1 MLTYYLILDVPTD
14 SSDEQIRDSYLN
26 LVKKYTP
33 EKDPARFRKITE
45 AYEALKDE
53 RSRVRQ
59 KMFGAMM
66 AKDYEKALL
75 SLADAREVKRRRVG
89 LKELFGTETK
99 G

>member
-14 SSDEQIRDSYLN
+14 ASDEEIRDSYLKW
-26 LVKKYTP
+26 VKKYTP
-33 EKDPARFRKITE
+33 EKDPVRFRKITE

-66 AKDYEKALL
+66 AQDYEKALL
-75 SLADAREVKRRRVG
+75 ALADAREPRRRRVG
-89 LKELFGTETK
+89 LKELLET
-99 G
+99 